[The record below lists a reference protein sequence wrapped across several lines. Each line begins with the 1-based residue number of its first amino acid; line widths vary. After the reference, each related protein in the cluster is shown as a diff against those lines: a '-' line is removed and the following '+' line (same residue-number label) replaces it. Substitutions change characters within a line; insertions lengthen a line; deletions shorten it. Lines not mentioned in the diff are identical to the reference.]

1 MVYLLEKE
9 FFMEV
14 LKSVL
19 AGAIVMN
26 LCLTTTFYVAIFDI
40 KDDVHTLKKATDYII
55 SKVGA
60 K

>member
-1 MVYLLEKE
+1 
-9 FFMEV
+9 MEV